1 MDIEIPQA
9 IAANGELTLRNVL
22 GSILILLASATF
34 AKAPVSFDP
43 ISMEP
48 VRDRAHSATIE
59 ELTFDSKGYKLTG
72 LIYIAN
78 GPGPHP
84 TVVLLHGFPG
94 NEKNLD
100 IAQAARRAGF
110 NVMFFHYRG
119 AWGSEGDYSLLQVER
134 DAQRALQFLREP
146 DNAAR
151 YRVNPQKLSVLGHS
165 LGGYVALAAGS
176 QDKKAICVGAISPV
190 NMALW
195 RAGIVS
201 RDPALQRV
209 LDYSDTLFMLRGFN
223 STALRAQMNAVQAD
237 TVDTTLFG
245 PGMRGKSVFMVVGD
259 EDGVTP
265 ADTMFKPVV
274 EAYSRDNKIRLQSH
288 IISGDHSYSW
298 SRLALTR
305 LVLDWLQKDC
315 R

>member
-1 MDIEIPQA
+1 V
-9 IAANGELTLRNVL
+9 RNVL
-22 GSILILLASATF
+22 AILSILMAATASAN
-34 AKAPVSFDP
+34 APIAFDP
-43 ISMEP
+43 ISVEP
-48 VRDRAHSATIE
+48 ERDLDHSATIE
-59 ELTFDSKGYKLTG
+59 ELTFDSEGYKLTG

-119 AWGSEGDYSLLQVER
+119 AWGSEGNYSLLQVDR

-151 YRVNPQKLSVLGHS
+151 YRVNPKKLSVLGHS
-165 LGGYVALAAGS
+165 LGGYAALAAGS
-176 QDKKAICVGAISPV
+176 RDKEAICVGAISPV
-190 NMALW
+190 NLALW
-195 RAGIVS
+195 QTGVATKDR
-201 RDPALQRV
+201 ALQRII
-209 LDYSDTLFMLRGFN
+209 DYSDTLFMLRGFN
-223 STALRAQMNAVQAD
+223 SKALRVQMDATQAEK
-237 TVDTTLFG
+237 VDTTLFG
-245 PGMRGKSVFMVVGD
+245 PGMQGKSVFMVVGD
-259 EDGVTP
+259 EDNVTP

-274 EAYSRDNKIRLQSH
+274 DAYSRDQKIRLQSH

-305 LVLDWLQKDC
+305 LVLDWLQQDC

>member
-1 MDIEIPQA
+1 M
-9 IAANGELTLRNVL
+9 RNLL
-22 GSILILLASATF
+22 GLISILLASTAF
-34 AKAPVSFDP
+34 AKPPVAFDP
-43 ISMEP
+43 VSMEP
-48 VRDRAHSATIE
+48 ARDLAHSATIE
-59 ELTFDSKGYKLTG
+59 ELTFDSEGYNLTG

-119 AWGSEGDYSLLQVER
+119 AWGSEGEYSLLQVER
-134 DAQRALQFLREP
+134 DALRALQFLRQPE
-146 DNAAR
+146 NAAR
-151 YRVNPQKLSVLGHS
+151 YRVNPKKLSVLGHS

-176 QDKKAICVGAISPV
+176 QDKEAICVGAMSPV

-195 RAGIVS
+195 QAGVVGK
-201 RDPALQRV
+201 DPALQRV
-209 LDYSDTLFMLRGFN
+209 IDYSDTLFMLRGFN
-223 STALRAQMNAVQAD
+223 STALREQMDATQAD
-237 TVDTTLFG
+237 KVDTTLFG

-259 EDGVTP
+259 EDKVTP
-265 ADTMFKPVV
+265 PDTMFKPVV
-274 EAYSRDNKIRLQSH
+274 EAYSRDEQIQLQSH
-288 IISGDHSYSW
+288 IIPGDHSYSW
-298 SRLALTR
+298 SRLTLTR
-305 LVLDWLQKDC
+305 LVLDWLQQDC

>member
-1 MDIEIPQA
+1 V
-9 IAANGELTLRNVL
+9 RNVL
-22 GSILILLASATF
+22 AILSILMAAAASAN
-34 AKAPVSFDP
+34 APIAFDP
-43 ISMEP
+43 ISVEP
-48 VRDRAHSATIE
+48 ERDLAHSATIE
-59 ELTFDSKGYKLTG
+59 ELTFDSEGYKLTG

-119 AWGSEGDYSLLQVER
+119 AWGSEGNYSLLQVDR

-151 YRVNPQKLSVLGHS
+151 YRVNPKKLSVLGHS
-165 LGGYVALAAGS
+165 LGGYAALAAGS
-176 QDKKAICVGAISPV
+176 RDKEAICVGAISPV
-190 NMALW
+190 NLALW
-195 RAGIVS
+195 QTGVATKDR
-201 RDPALQRV
+201 ALQRII
-209 LDYSDTLFMLRGFN
+209 DYSDTLFMLRGFN
-223 STALRAQMNAVQAD
+223 SKALRVQMDATQAEK
-237 TVDTTLFG
+237 VDTTLFG
-245 PGMRGKSVFMVVGD
+245 PGMQGKSVFMVVGD
-259 EDGVTP
+259 EDNVTP

-274 EAYSRDNKIRLQSH
+274 DAYSRDQKIRLQSH

-305 LVLDWLQKDC
+305 LVLDWLQQDC